1 MKAEP
6 DLFLSAAA
14 CGPAGRDSR
23 PGTQVE
29 RAAPATAPGV
39 AEIYFK
45 QRSSGDLSVTCWTK
59 TQAREGGGANNRLEK
74 RRIDFS
80 TAE

>member
-14 CGPAGRDSR
+14 CGPAGRDSS

-29 RAAPATAPGV
+29 RAAPAT
-39 AEIYFK
+39 E
-45 QRSSGDLSVTCWTK
+45 
-59 TQAREGGGANNRLEK
+59 
-74 RRIDFS
+74 
-80 TAE
+80 